1 MTWRGFALKYNN
13 YKMVLNCDMRYLNL
27 IYKIKQREG
36 QTLARYIKVS
46 TLDGK
51 IVDAISNIFFVTWDK
66 RSTMATYCDYDSP
79 YMMGIISYD
88 SSTIW
93 HIEGRPLFPSYLNY
107 QTVTY
112 EEINKEEFDILRAA
126 LDNQEEPAPPEEKI
140 PEDAEIQFIKE
151 YKIKDLSKTCNQMIE
166 NGIDIT
172 LSDEEIH
179 HFSLTKE
186 DQINLM
192 ECKTQ
197 LENGDEFISYHA
209 DNEICTYY
217 SAADMLLIINTC
229 IFHKKYHITYFNSLK
244 HYVDSLETL
253 EDISDVSYGIEIP
266 IEYQSEPLKN
276 LLEIINN
283 NENETN

>member
-1 MTWRGFALKYNN
+1 MIYYKLVNN
-13 YKMVLNCDMRYLNL
+13 SNIIDVNTSEMLHYMKFSQRSNCLLLCGENEEPLGVIASDGSCAYHLIDAPPIPNNIIGTFLDVELIEISEEDYL
-27 IYKIKQREG
+27 IFKQTIDEQREM
-36 QTLARYIKVS
+36 
-46 TLDGK
+46 
-51 IVDAISNIFFVTWDK
+51 NN
-66 RSTMATYCDYDSP
+66 P
-79 YMMGIISYD
+79 
-88 SSTIW
+88 
-93 HIEGRPLFPSYLNY
+93 PSIPEPEPVEPEP
-107 QTVTY
+107 T
-112 EEINKEEFDILRAA
+112 EEERAA
-126 LDNQEEPAPPEEKI
+126 EEEYRQSLQFVKDNKI
-140 PEDAEIQFIKE
+140 N
-151 YKIKDLSKTCNQMIE
+151 YLSYCCNQMIE

-192 ECKTQ
+192 ECKAQ
-197 LENGDEFISYHA
+197 LENGDELISYHA

-244 HYVDSLETL
+244 HYVNSLETL

-283 NENETN
+283 NENEIN